1 MMTTIEYIRC
11 VTELQHKKSSGLA
24 TGPSFG
30 SCHYRL
36 QRVKCAAIFEPNV
49 DARQSDSQ
57 AFFGASPSDVVG
69 RGGECLW
76 DIDED

>member
-1 MMTTIEYIRC
+1 MTTIEYIRC
-11 VTELQHKKSSGLA
+11 VTELQHQKSSGLA
-24 TGPSFG
+24 TGASFR
-30 SCHYRL
+30 SCYYRL

-57 AFFGASPSDVVG
+57 AFCRRSPSDVVG

-76 DIDED
+76 DIVED

>member
-1 MMTTIEYIRC
+1 MTTIEYIRC
-11 VTELQHKKSSGLA
+11 VTELQHKKISGLA
-24 TGPSFG
+24 TGASFR
-30 SCHYRL
+30 SCYYRL

-76 DIDED
+76 DIVED